1 MDIDM
6 LFVIGNVRANNQMEI
21 EEAQEHQGWKEYI

>member
-21 EEAQEHQGWKEYI
+21 EEQHQGWKEYI

>member
-6 LFVIGNVRANNQMEI
+6 LFVIGNVRANSQMEI
-21 EEAQEHQGWKEYI
+21 EEAPEHQGWKEYI